1 MKVKLTYLTF
11 HNIFL
16 HRIEQF
22 RTTSINVCV
31 CVRACV
37 RVRARARV
45 CVNGCMP
52 INVVVVVVLRLKATL
67 QIRLVYMHYFIND
80 VCTCLSNCVTF
91 VNYNGIILSY
101 LILSY
106 VLASLY

>member
-1 MKVKLTYLTF
+1 ML
-11 HNIFL
+11 
-16 HRIEQF
+16 F
-22 RTTSINVCV
+22 RSVCV

-37 RVRARARV
+37 RA

-52 INVVVVVVLRLKATL
+52 INVVVVVVVLRLKATL